1 MAGYDTAAL
10 TAVLKPVFEE
20 TTTDLVTRKSFLLD
34 ELERANPKEFPGGKQ
49 LVWEVDVAP
58 NTSYAIGNMDGGE
71 LPDPGRRVH
80 LQASADIVDHDG
92 SCGTTQDALDRAKGN
107 EASFFRLA
115 DKIQKDLV
123 SDLRNK
129 KINPQLYK
137 QQLWVVTADSTGTT
151 VTLDNVQYINVGDVL
166 TFGNRTTGATPVA
179 KTVTAKNIAAKT
191 VTLDTAV
198 TVTAAA
204 SGAWYAGAG
213 PADTKVMESL
223 DRAASTGRTLHG
235 IDSTV
240 YPAWDGNTIDL
251 ASGGTPQAADEGDVV
266 QLLNQMWERDNN
278 EVTSAI
284 TTIGIQRR
292 IADGLLSQKRFN
304 DAQSV
309 NLHAGYKG
317 LMIGAANTEIAL
329 VAERDVPKGRLF
341 AYDKKAMRLYKGPQE
356 FLELNGGIWRYI
368 RNANGRATSAYA
380 ATYRVKLNL
389 LIDNPA
395 GVGRLINC
403 QDDAPVWNG

>member
-10 TAVLKPVFEE
+10 STVLKPVFEG
-20 TTTDLVTRKSFLLD
+20 TTTDLVTSKSFLLD
-34 ELERANPKEFPGGKQ
+34 ELEKAGPKDFPGGST
-49 LVWEVDVAP
+49 LEWEVDVAP

-80 LQASADIVDHDG
+80 LRAKADIVDHDG

-107 EASFFRLA
+107 DASFFKLA
-115 DKIQKDLV
+115 DKIQSDLIKDL
-123 SDLRNK
+123 RH

-137 QQLWVVTADSTGTT
+137 QQIWVVTADSSGTT
-151 VTLDNVQYINVGDVL
+151 VTLDNVQYLNVGDVL
-166 TFGNRTTGATPVA
+166 TFGNRTTGATPLTRTVLGKNIGA
-179 KTVTAKNIAAKT
+179 KTVTVDQAI
-191 VTLDTAV
+191 

-204 SGAWYAGAG
+204 SGAWYGGAG

-223 DRAASTGRTLHG
+223 DRAAGTARTLHN
-235 IDSTV
+235 IDSSV
-240 YPAWDGNTIDL
+240 YGAWDGNTKDL
-251 ASGGTPQAADEGDVV
+251 ANAAADEGDVV
-266 QLLNQMWERDNN
+266 ELLNQIWERDQG

-317 LMIGAANTEIAL
+317 LMIGAANTEVAL
-329 VAERDVPKGRLF
+329 VAERDVPKGRLY
-341 AYDKKAMRLYKGPQE
+341 AYDKKALRLYKGPQE
-356 FLELNGGIWRYI
+356 FLELNGGIWRYV
-368 RNANGRATSAYA
+368 RNSNGRATSAYA
-380 ATYRVKLNL
+380 ATYRIKLNL
-389 LIDNPA
+389 LVDNPA

-403 QDDAPVWNG
+403 QDDAPVFGG